1 MSKVAIIG
9 GGYSGVI
16 SAIYASNNNEVTIL
30 ERNSTLLKKI
40 LLTGNGRCNYFNSV
54 MSLDKFHSNTKKAIE
69 NIITMD
75 NIEELDNFF
84 IDLGLF
90 PKVKNGYY
98 YPYSNQATSVKDLL
112 IGKLNELKV
121 NIKTDYL
128 VEKLEKRN
136 NKFII
141 NDELEFDKVIIS
153 TGGKAYP
160 KTGSDGIGY
169 ELLKGFGHKITRLS
183 PSLVQI
189 TSDNKYLKELSGIRC
204 DANLTLFDKNK
215 KIKEEFGE
223 LQFTDYGISGICTFN
238 ISSYLR
244 DGIDNKKLLVNFM
257 PFGIKEF
264 NLFMKGSNN
273 TIFER
278 LEGILNYK
286 LVKVILKLSNIKEN
300 EKWKKLGTE
309 QKEDLINYLFNYE
322 VKITGTKSF
331 DQSQVTAGGLDLKE
345 INTKTMESNLID
357 DLYVTGEVLDL
368 DGDCGGYNLTLC
380 FITGFIAGVHV

>member
-1 MSKVAIIG
+1 MSKIGIIG

-16 SAIYASNNNEVTIL
+16 SAIYASKNNEVTIL
-30 ERNSTLLKKI
+30 ERNSDLLKKL

-54 MSLDKFHSNTKKAIE
+54 MSLDKFHSYNNELIE
-69 NIITMD
+69 DIITMD

-84 IDLGLF
+84 INLGLF

-112 IGKLNELKV
+112 VSKLNELKV

-128 VEKLEKRN
+128 VKTVEKKD
-136 NKFII
+136 NKFIV
-141 NDELEFDKVIIS
+141 NDELEFDKIIIS

-169 ELLKGFGHKITRLS
+169 DLLKSFGHKITKLS

-189 TSDNKYLKELSGIRC
+189 TSDNKYLKELSGIRSE
-204 DANLTLFDKNK
+204 ALLSLFDKDK
-215 KIKEEFGE
+215 KIKEELGE

-244 DGIDNKKLLVNFM
+244 EGIDNKYILVNFM
-257 PFGIKEF
+257 PLDIKSF
-264 NLFMKGSNN
+264 TLFMESNN

-286 LVKVILKLSNIKEN
+286 LIKVLLKLSNISNDDHWNTISNKQKEN
-300 EKWKKLGTE
+300 
-309 QKEDLINYLFNYE
+309 LINNLFNYK
-322 VKITGTKSF
+322 VNITGTKSF
-331 DQSQVTAGGLDLKE
+331 DNSQVTAGGLDLSE
-345 INTKTMESNLID
+345 INPKTMESKLVDN
-357 DLYVTGEVLDL
+357 LYVTGEVLDL
-368 DGDCGGYNLTLC
+368 DGDCGGYNLTIA
-380 FITGFIAGVHV
+380 FITGYIAGSNI

>member
-1 MSKVAIIG
+1 MAKVGIIG

-30 ERNSTLLKKI
+30 ERNNTLLKKL

-54 MSLDKFHSNTKKAIE
+54 MSLDKFHSYNEELIE
-69 NIITMD
+69 DIITMD
-75 NIEELDNFF
+75 NIEELDSFYTN
-84 IDLGLF
+84 LGLI
-90 PKVKNGYY
+90 PKIKNGYY
-98 YPYSNQATSVKDLL
+98 YPYSNQASSVKDLL
-112 IGKLNELKV
+112 ISKLNELKV
-121 NIKTDYL
+121 NIKTEYL
-128 VEKLEKRN
+128 VEKVEKKN
-136 NKFII
+136 NKFIV
-141 NDELEFDKVIIS
+141 NEELEFDKIIIS

-169 ELLKGFGHKITRLS
+169 NLLKSFNHNITKIT

-189 TSDNKYLKELSGIRC
+189 TSDNKYLKELSGIRSE
-204 DANLTLFDKNK
+204 ANLTLFENGK
-215 KIKEEFGE
+215 KIKEEQGE

-244 DGIDNKKLLVNFM
+244 DGIDNKYILVNFM
-257 PFGIKEF
+257 PIDIKSF
-264 NLFMKGSNN
+264 TLFMEGSSN

-286 LVKVILKLSNIKEN
+286 LIKVLLKLSNIN
-300 EKWKKLGTE
+300 EKDKWKSITSK
-309 QKEDLINYLFNYE
+309 QKEDLINNLFNYK
-322 VKITGTKSF
+322 VSITGTKSF
-331 DQSQVTAGGLDLKE
+331 DNSQVTAGGLVLSE
-345 INTKTMESNLID
+345 INPKTMESKLVD

-380 FITGFIAGVHV
+380 FITGYIAGVNI

>member
-1 MSKVAIIG
+1 MSKIGIIG

-16 SAIYASNNNEVTIL
+16 SAIYASKNNEVTIL
-30 ERNSTLLKKI
+30 ERNSDLLKKL

-54 MSLDKFHSNTKKAIE
+54 MSLDKFHSYNNELIE
-69 NIITMD
+69 DIITMD

-84 IDLGLF
+84 INLGLF

-112 IGKLNELKV
+112 VSKLNELKV

-128 VEKLEKRN
+128 VKTVEKKN
-136 NKFII
+136 NKFIV
-141 NDELEFDKVIIS
+141 NNELEFDKIIIS

-169 ELLKGFGHKITRLS
+169 DLLKSFGHKITKLS

-189 TSDNKYLKELSGIRC
+189 TSDNKYLKELSGIRSE
-204 DANLTLFDKNK
+204 ALLSLFDKDK
-215 KIKEEFGE
+215 KIKEELGE

-244 DGIDNKKLLVNFM
+244 EGIDNKYILVNFM
-257 PFGIKEF
+257 PLDIKSF
-264 NLFMKGSNN
+264 TLFMESNN

-286 LVKVILKLSNIKEN
+286 LIKVLLKLSNISNDDHWNTISNK
-300 EKWKKLGTE
+300 
-309 QKEDLINYLFNYE
+309 QKEDLINNLFNYK
-322 VKITGTKSF
+322 VNITGTKSF
-331 DQSQVTAGGLDLKE
+331 DNSQVTAGGLDLSE
-345 INTKTMESNLID
+345 INPKTMESKLVDN
-357 DLYVTGEVLDL
+357 LYVTGEVLDL
-368 DGDCGGYNLTLC
+368 DGDCGGYNLTIA
-380 FITGFIAGVHV
+380 FITGYIAGANI

>member
-1 MSKVAIIG
+1 MSKIGIIG

-16 SAIYASNNNEVTIL
+16 SAIYASKNNEVTIL
-30 ERNSTLLKKI
+30 ERNSDLLKKL

-54 MSLDKFHSNTKKAIE
+54 MSLDKFHSYNNELIE
-69 NIITMD
+69 DIITMD

-84 IDLGLF
+84 INLGLF

-112 IGKLNELKV
+112 VSKLNELKV

-128 VEKLEKRN
+128 VKTVEKKD
-136 NKFII
+136 NKFIV
-141 NDELEFDKVIIS
+141 NDELEFDKIIIS

-169 ELLKGFGHKITRLS
+169 DLLKSFGHKITKLS

-189 TSDNKYLKELSGIRC
+189 TSDNKYLKELSGIRSE
-204 DANLTLFDKNK
+204 ALLSLFDKDK
-215 KIKEEFGE
+215 KIKEELGE

-244 DGIDNKKLLVNFM
+244 EGIDNKYILVNFM
-257 PFGIKEF
+257 PLDIKSF
-264 NLFMKGSNN
+264 TLFMESNN

-286 LVKVILKLSNIKEN
+286 LIKVLLKLSNISNDDHWNTISNK
-300 EKWKKLGTE
+300 
-309 QKEDLINYLFNYE
+309 QKEDLINNLFNYK
-322 VKITGTKSF
+322 VNITGTKSF
-331 DQSQVTAGGLDLKE
+331 DNSQVTAGGLDLSE
-345 INTKTMESNLID
+345 INPKTMESKLVDN
-357 DLYVTGEVLDL
+357 LYVTGEVLDL
-368 DGDCGGYNLTLC
+368 DGDCGGYNLTIA
-380 FITGFIAGVHV
+380 FITGYIAGANI

>member
-1 MSKVAIIG
+1 MSKIGIIG

-16 SAIYASNNNEVTIL
+16 SAIYASKNNEVTIL
-30 ERNSTLLKKI
+30 ERNSDLLKKL

-54 MSLDKFHSNTKKAIE
+54 MSLDKFHSYNNELIE
-69 NIITMD
+69 DIITMD

-84 IDLGLF
+84 INLGLF

-112 IGKLNELKV
+112 VSKLNELKV

-128 VEKLEKRN
+128 VKTVEKKD
-136 NKFII
+136 NKFIV
-141 NDELEFDKVIIS
+141 NDELEFDKIIIS

-169 ELLKGFGHKITRLS
+169 DLLKSFGHKITKLS

-189 TSDNKYLKELSGIRC
+189 TSDNKYLKELSGIRSE
-204 DANLTLFDKNK
+204 ALLSLFDKDK
-215 KIKEEFGE
+215 KIKEELGE

-244 DGIDNKKLLVNFM
+244 EGIDNKYILVNFM
-257 PFGIKEF
+257 PLDIKSF
-264 NLFMKGSNN
+264 TLFMESNN

-286 LVKVILKLSNIKEN
+286 LIKVLLKLSNISNDDHWNTISNK
-300 EKWKKLGTE
+300 
-309 QKEDLINYLFNYE
+309 QKEDIINNLFNYK
-322 VKITGTKSF
+322 VNITGTKSF
-331 DQSQVTAGGLDLKE
+331 DNSQVTAGGLDLSE
-345 INTKTMESNLID
+345 INPKTMESKLVDN
-357 DLYVTGEVLDL
+357 LYVTGEVLDL
-368 DGDCGGYNLTLC
+368 DGDCGGYNLTIA
-380 FITGFIAGVHV
+380 FITGYIAGSNI

>member
-30 ERNSTLLKKI
+30 ERNSTLLKKL

-84 IDLGLF
+84 INLGLF

-112 IGKLNELKV
+112 IGKLNELNV

-128 VEKLEKRN
+128 VEKIEKKN

-141 NDELEFDKVIIS
+141 NNELEFDKVIIS

-169 ELLKGFGHKITRLS
+169 DLLKGFGHKITRLS

-286 LVKVILKLSNIKEN
+286 LVKVILKLSNIKED
-300 EKWKKLGTE
+300 EKWKKIGTE

-345 INTKTMESNLID
+345 INTKTMESNLVD

-380 FITGFIAGVHV
+380 FITGYIAGVHV